1 MSTELYPT
9 ASRASPGRLERRRA
23 VALPRGASQ
32 QCGAC
37 LLTECPVLG
46 LPSLGVTADLV
57 RTWVM
62 DGTYYLCGALCGAL
76 CVAHCAMHCAMHYGC
91 TPIVQLMVDEI
102 ARTPG
107 TVRAC
112 LQSWYL

>member
-1 MSTELYPT
+1 MRRMPPDRMSCARPPI
-9 ASRASPGRLERRRA
+9 ARGDGRPRTHLGHGWHL
-23 VALPRGASQ
+23 LPVW
-32 QCGAC
+32 CTVWC
-37 LLTECPVLG
+37 TV
-46 LPSLGVTADLV
+46 
-57 RTWVM
+57 
-62 DGTYYLCGALCGAL
+62 CGAL

>member
-1 MSTELYPT
+1 M
-9 ASRASPGRLERRRA
+9 
-23 VALPRGASQ
+23 ALPRGASQ

-46 LPSLGVTADLV
+46 LPSLWVTADLV

-62 DGTYYLCGALCGAL
+62 DGSTATTYHLLPVWCTVWCTVCGAL